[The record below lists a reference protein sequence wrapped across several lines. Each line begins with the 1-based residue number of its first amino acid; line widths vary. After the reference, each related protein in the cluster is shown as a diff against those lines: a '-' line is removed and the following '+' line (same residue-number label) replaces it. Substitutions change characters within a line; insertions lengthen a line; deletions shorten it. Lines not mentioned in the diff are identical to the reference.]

1 MTGTNHRS
9 IQPRQDKFDT
19 NGVSI
24 GIYNHCS
31 VTMSYF
37 KQDFV
42 GTFKK
47 VRRDINVFYGPKVHT
62 IYEGTIDCDINY
74 ATGHPRRVEIR
85 NSLYVTNGREQLTS
99 TQHWAQNI
107 ISTNTDATTPD
118 CTWCVTHHDCD
129 TLIWCGGRFICN
141 VPLCKQI
148 LFTI

>member
-62 IYEGTIDCDINY
+62 IYEGTIDWDINY

-85 NSLYVTNGREQLTS
+85 NKGHCVRQPNLWHTFSPTISFLNNRSVMFVTY
-99 TQHWAQNI
+99 
-107 ISTNTDATTPD
+107 
-118 CTWCVTHHDCD
+118 
-129 TLIWCGGRFICN
+129 
-141 VPLCKQI
+141 
-148 LFTI
+148 